1 MNDDI
6 LFLIRDKLPT
16 LSKSERNLAEYIL
29 AKPEKVIRYTASQLA
44 KEAASSPATIIRF
57 TRSIGLKGFTELKL
71 QLSSD
76 IGQQKPEV
84 YTDIDKEDNPDTIK
98 TKLKA
103 RIDYVLN
110 KNVACLT
117 NETVET
123 CVELVENAR
132 TIYIYGVGAS
142 SLVAQDIYQKFSRLG
157 KVAVFEQD
165 YHHMAGM
172 MSSVGEGS
180 LFIGVSNSG
189 ETRETLRLA
198 QLAQDRQMNVIGL
211 TSFGGSKLA
220 DIATI
225 SLVSEHEGENPLRA
239 AATVSLMAQLF
250 VVDVFFLSY
259 AAKHYDQTIELLQNT
274 KEAVKKVKIDH

>member
-44 KEAASSPATIIRF
+44 REAASSPATIIRF
-57 TRSIGLKGFTELKL
+57 TRSIGLNGFTELKL

-76 IGQQKPEV
+76 IGQQKVEV

-117 NETVET
+117 NETVEK
-123 CVELVENAR
+123 CVELVENAQ

-142 SLVAQDIYQKFSRLG
+142 SLVAQDMYQKFSRLG
-157 KVAVFEQD
+157 KVTIFEQD

-172 MSSVGEGS
+172 MASVGEGS

-189 ETRETLRLA
+189 ETRETIRLA
-198 QLAQDRQMNVIGL
+198 QLARERQMRVIGL

>member
-57 TRSIGLKGFTELKL
+57 TRSIGLNGFTELKL

-76 IGQQKPEV
+76 IGQQKVEV

-117 NETVET
+117 NETVEK
-123 CVELVENAR
+123 CVELVENAQ

-142 SLVAQDIYQKFSRLG
+142 SLVAQDMYQKFSRLG
-157 KVAVFEQD
+157 KVTIFEQD

-172 MSSVGEGS
+172 MASVGEGS

-189 ETRETLRLA
+189 ETRETIRLA
-198 QLAQDRQMNVIGL
+198 QLARERQMKVIGL

>member
-57 TRSIGLKGFTELKL
+57 TRSIGLNGFTELKL

-76 IGQQKPEV
+76 IGQQKVEV

-117 NETVET
+117 NETVEK
-123 CVELVENAR
+123 CVELVENAQ

-142 SLVAQDIYQKFSRLG
+142 SLVAQDMYQKFSRLG
-157 KVAVFEQD
+157 KVTIFEQD

-172 MSSVGEGS
+172 MASVGEGS

-189 ETRETLRLA
+189 ETRETIRLA
-198 QLAQDRQMNVIGL
+198 QLARERQMRVIGL